1 MSESPR
7 CVVEKVGI
15 IDYRR
20 AWELQTGLV
29 AAVYDGRQP
38 NTLLLLEHPPVY
50 TRGRLAQPG
59 HIRLTAAQLA
69 ARGIEVVDTDRG
81 GQVTYH
87 GPGQLVAYPIVNL
100 RDWGG
105 PLKYV
110 RALEQIIIS
119 ALADFGIAAG
129 VEPGLTGVWV
139 DGAKIAAIGV
149 KISRGV
155 AHHGFAI
162 NVNPDLARFNDIIP
176 CGITDRPV
184 TSMSQVRDGDIA
196 MAAVQDRVVQRFGEG
211 MGWRMVKSH
220 SPIYAGTAL
229 CPHKIR

>member
-7 CVVEKVGI
+7 CIVEKVGI

-20 AWELQTGLV
+20 AWELQIGLV
-29 AAVYDGRQP
+29 AAVYDGRQL

-50 TRGRLAQPG
+50 TRGRLAQPD
-59 HIRLTAAQLA
+59 HIRLTATQLA

-149 KISRGV
+149 KISRGI

-184 TSMSQVRDGDIA
+184 TSMAQVMGQWEIA
-196 MAAVQDRVVQRFGEG
+196 MTAVQDRVAQRFGEG
-211 MGWRMVKSH
+211 MGWRMVEGH
-220 SPIYAGTAL
+220 RPIYV
-229 CPHKIR
+229 